1 MSGENATVDHD
12 ALERLIADV
21 TASGGAEMA
30 NAQPFI
36 EQLTAGAGNGGGRRR
51 QAGIERA
58 IKAEPVSLDDH
69 LDHRAL
75 PLTPEAGTD
84 AKIEPLGLNGPALA
98 QLLACLGIKTAQ
110 LCGLQPPGQRQAE
123 QFDRSQLGRRSLM
136 MAPSGAQTIE
146 IGIVE
151 LCDEGAQRIGVVMRP
166 HGVTAIR

>member
-1 MSGENATVDHD
+1 MPGENAPVDHD

-36 EQLTAGAGNGGGRRR
+36 ERLTARAGNGGGRCR

-58 IKAEPVSLDDH
+58 VKAEPLGLDDH

-75 PLTPEAGTD
+75 PLAPQAGTD
-84 AKIEPLGLNGPALA
+84 AKIEPFGLNGPALA
-98 QLLACLGIKTAQ
+98 QLPSCLGIKAAQ
-110 LCGLQPPGQRQAE
+110 LCGLQPPGQRQAK
-123 QFDRSQLGRRSLM
+123 QFDRSQLGRRSKVV
-136 MAPSGAQTIE
+136 APSGAQAIE
-146 IGIVE
+146 IGAVE
-151 LCDEGAQRIGVVMRP
+151 LCNEGAQRIGVVIGP